1 MASDSDANR
10 LKATAVAKDDIAET
24 LDNLAGK
31 ALLFLD
37 ACHSGSMA
45 DPKRRSTFDNS
56 DVVNDF
62 LHSDR
67 GVVVF
72 AASTGHQVSIEDP
85 TWGNGAFTKA
95 LVEGL
100 GSPGVPSRAKLAD
113 DDAITPK
120 LLDAYIA
127 RRVKVLTEGKQSP
140 VMVSNAPEFPFAIA
154 R

>member
-1 MASDSDANR
+1 MRPLTSLREKTGRAAIRCCSDRFAP
-10 LKATAVAKDDIAET
+10 A
-24 LDNLAGK
+24 
-31 ALLFLD
+31 
-37 ACHSGSMA
+37 
-45 DPKRRSTFDNS
+45 STFDNN

-72 AASTGHQVSIEDP
+72 AASTGRQVSMEDP
-85 TWGNGAFTKA
+85 SWGNGAFTKA

-100 GSPGVPSRAKLAD
+100 GAPGVPSRAKLPD

-127 RRVKVLTEGKQSP
+127 RRVKILTDGKQSP
-140 VMVSNAPEFPFAIA
+140 VMSSTAPEFPIA
-154 R
+154 MAR